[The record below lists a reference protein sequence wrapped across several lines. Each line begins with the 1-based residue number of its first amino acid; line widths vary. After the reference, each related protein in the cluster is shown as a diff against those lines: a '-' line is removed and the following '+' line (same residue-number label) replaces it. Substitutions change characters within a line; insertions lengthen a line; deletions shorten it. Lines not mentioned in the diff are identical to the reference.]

1 MDCGF
6 CDFVILMAQ
15 LWGQVGTGGATVLL
29 DKAAPKLLEKSA
41 VFNTGE
47 LA

>member
-6 CDFVILMAQ
+6 CDFVILTAQ
-15 LWGQVGTGGATVLL
+15 LWGKVETGGATVPL